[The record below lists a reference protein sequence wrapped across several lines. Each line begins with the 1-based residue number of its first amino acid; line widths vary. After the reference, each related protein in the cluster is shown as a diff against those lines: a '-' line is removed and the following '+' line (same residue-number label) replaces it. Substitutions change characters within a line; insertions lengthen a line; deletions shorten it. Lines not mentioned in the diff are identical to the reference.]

1 MLDDEVHAVTYIDI
15 QCLNWFMI

>member
-15 QCLNWFMI
+15 QCLYWFMI